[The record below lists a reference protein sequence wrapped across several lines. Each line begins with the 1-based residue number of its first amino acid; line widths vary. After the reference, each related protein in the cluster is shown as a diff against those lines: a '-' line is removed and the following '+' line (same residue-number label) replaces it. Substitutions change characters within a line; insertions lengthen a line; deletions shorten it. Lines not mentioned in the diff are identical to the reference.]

1 MIRQPHPVRA
11 YGTNDYG
18 MMGSNGD
25 FGATVAD
32 DKGMKYYTCELECGF
47 TLGGEGAFEKV
58 ALHEK
63 TCEGTRV
70 RRVR

>member
-1 MIRQPHPVRA
+1 M
-11 YGTNDYG
+11 NDYG
-18 MMGSNGD
+18 MMSSNGD
-25 FGATVAD
+25 LGATVAD
-32 DKGMKYYTCELECGF
+32 EEGMKYYTCEKKCGF